1 MVGAKAA
8 AVGRVSFAGASEE
21 QIAFAGVSKVVG
33 ALGDFDGDGLMDY
46 AFALSPVGPGGSD
59 LCIYFGDGVGGFS
72 GGNAYPPAGG
82 RSGCGSFAVVGGNAP
97 EFAYM
102 AAAGFKAGDLPGLI
116 VEDSANSNIYVLNV
130 AGVGVGGGLP
140 GLAVR
145 STIAIAAADGAGPI
159 YIGDFNGDG
168 KTDFIVHGQDG
179 HSASVYFGNG
189 DGTFQTPVRYTF
201 DQGVRSLRLGDMD
214 RDGHA
219 DMVVQGEDGGVEVF
233 HGNADGS
240 FATVSEG
247 GVELPGGAAVGGAVG
262 GALLVADFDGDGCG
276 DIAAIPSAGGA
287 NELYV
292 WYGHCDG
299 TFGEAQIVPLS
310 RSYPLAAVADVNGDG
325 LPDVVLSDGA
335 VVGVLDNLGKR
346 SFGAEQQVFAG
357 GGITSLAVRDVN
369 GDGAPDLIV
378 SSEVANTGGIA
389 VLLNTGRAK
398 AKPAASTTMTTTT
411 LALCV
416 GGSSPNCPVNG
427 IPSGITVVPSFSL
440 TYGQVFNGI
449 EGVTDT
455 DGSAFTGMGTLT
467 FYQDGVSLCVLSV
480 NIFISCPATVG
491 VGTTAGTHV
500 FDSVYSGD
508 ATFEGSTS
516 NLVTITVTQD
526 STVASGAGSPNP
538 SPAGQPVKLTATL
551 TGNDAPSTGPSGPPL
566 GNYMPPSG
574 MVVFLDGGTV
584 IGHGTL
590 AANAS
595 GVSSTATLITT
606 ALPVGTDSIMVTY
619 VGDTD
624 FGGTVS
630 PVFTETIAPV
640 VATTTTLNS
649 SVNPSYSGQS
659 VTFTATVTDVGGATA
674 PVPTGTVTFYDG
686 GAAIGT
692 GTLNA
697 VGVATF
703 TTSTL
708 AVGSHN
714 MTASASGDGVTG
726 PSNSA
731 VLVQVVDA
739 LPPPGSVNFT
749 ITVTPNPVS
758 VGVGEGVQ
766 LTVTVTAL
774 SGFLDGVN
782 LSCGP
787 VPTEA
792 VCRFLNAAIPAGGG
806 STTLVLGT
814 MAPHSCGTTEPYFLG
829 GNGGGVGLA
838 PWAAPVLAGLL
849 VVFIPGRRRWL
860 RGLLAVVMVAGA
872 MQITGCGHCTD
883 LGTKPGTYTVQVIGA
898 SAGTSEVESQSVT
911 VTVTI

>member
-1 MVGAKAA
+1 
-8 AVGRVSFAGASEE
+8 
-21 QIAFAGVSKVVG
+21 
-33 ALGDFDGDGLMDY
+33 
-46 AFALSPVGPGGSD
+46 
-59 LCIYFGDGVGGFS
+59 
-72 GGNAYPPAGG
+72 
-82 RSGCGSFAVVGGNAP
+82 
-97 EFAYM
+97 
-102 AAAGFKAGDLPGLI
+102 
-116 VEDSANSNIYVLNV
+116 
-130 AGVGVGGGLP
+130 
-140 GLAVR
+140 
-145 STIAIAAADGAGPI
+145 
-159 YIGDFNGDG
+159 
-168 KTDFIVHGQDG
+168 
-179 HSASVYFGNG
+179 
-189 DGTFQTPVRYTF
+189 
-201 DQGVRSLRLGDMD
+201 
-214 RDGHA
+214 
-219 DMVVQGEDGGVEVF
+219 
-233 HGNADGS
+233 
-240 FATVSEG
+240 
-247 GVELPGGAAVGGAVG
+247 
-262 GALLVADFDGDGCG
+262 
-276 DIAAIPSAGGA
+276 
-287 NELYV
+287 
-292 WYGHCDG
+292 
-299 TFGEAQIVPLS
+299 
-310 RSYPLAAVADVNGDG
+310 VNGDG

-335 VVGVLDNLGKR
+335 VVSVLDNLGKR

-659 VTFTATVTDVGGATA
+659 VTFTATVTDGGRGDGSGADGDGDLLRWRHGDWHGDA
-674 PVPTGTVTFYDG
+674 ECGGGCDVHDLDAGGGEPQHDGERERGWGDGAEQLGGTGAGGGCAAAAGVSELYDHGDAEPGERWRGRG
-686 GAAIGT
+686 GAAD
-692 GTLNA
+692 
-697 VGVATF
+697 
-703 TTSTL
+703 
-708 AVGSHN
+708 
-714 MTASASGDGVTG
+714 GDGDGAERLSRWGESELRACADRGCV
-726 PSNSA
+726 
-731 VLVQVVDA
+731 
-739 LPPPGSVNFT
+739 
-749 ITVTPNPVS
+749 PVS
-758 VGVGEGVQ
+758 Q
-766 LTVTVTAL
+766 
-774 SGFLDGVN
+774 
-782 LSCGP
+782 CGD
-787 VPTEA
+787 
-792 VCRFLNAAIPAGGG
+792 
-806 STTLVLGT
+806 S
-814 MAPHSCGTTEPYFLG
+814 S
-829 GNGGGVGLA
+829 
-838 PWAAPVLAGLL
+838 
-849 VVFIPGRRRWL
+849 GRRFDH
-860 RGLLAVVMVAGA
+860 AGA
-872 MQITGCGHCTD
+872 GD
-883 LGTKPGTYTVQVIGA
+883 DGA
-898 SAGTSEVESQSVT
+898 A
-911 VTVTI
+911 